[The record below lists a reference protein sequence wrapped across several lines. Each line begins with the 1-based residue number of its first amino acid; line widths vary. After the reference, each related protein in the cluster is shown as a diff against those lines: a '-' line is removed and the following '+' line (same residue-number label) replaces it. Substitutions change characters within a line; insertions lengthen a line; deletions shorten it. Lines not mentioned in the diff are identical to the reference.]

1 MTSFPGS
8 LPSSIISNGTATSE
22 RSERKRRDNI
32 NDRIQELLSMIPE
45 EFFQEYYQKKKDL
58 ESEDG
63 TPTGTGGTNIGKN
76 KGTGTRDGKPNKGQI
91 LTQAVEYVTYLQ
103 NQVDLRNREEVE
115 LILKVKD
122 LSKQTGSIVN
132 DVNLENTS
140 AEIALAK
147 IGVGPLAGIL
157 EEYYGSTSSTGTS
170 NDKQHERNNN
180 FEYGGYSEY
189 GDIG

>member
-8 LPSSIISNGTATSE
+8 IPSSVLSSSTVASE

-32 NDRIQELLSMIPE
+32 NDRIQELLNVIPE
-45 EFFQEYYQKKKDL
+45 EFFQEYYQKKKDQ
-58 ESEDG
+58 ESESG
-63 TPTGTGGTNIGKN
+63 TPGAVPKN

-115 LILKVKD
+115 LILKVKE
-122 LSKQTGSIVN
+122 LCRQTGSIVN

-140 AEIALAK
+140 AELALAK
-147 IGVGPLAGIL
+147 IGVGPLAGVL
-157 EEYYGSTSSTGTS
+157 GEYCGTQGSSTQGS
-170 NDKQHERNNN
+170 SKPPQERNNN
-180 FEYGGYSEY
+180 FEYGGYAEY
-189 GDIG
+189 GDGA